1 MAKMMLHRDVLKN
14 FGKLPAKVQKKVYEL
29 TYKFESDSTQASIHL
44 EPIEAAKDKKVRS
57 ARVGLD
63 YRAIVIAPE
72 KGDTYLLMH
81 IDHHDEAYQWC
92 MNKQFEAHM
101 ALGTFQVFDVEL
113 AEQSVHDADTVEY
126 EAETEAYVLQKLSD
140 KELFQAGVPEAL
152 IPAVRAVRNDDDFER
167 LSDYL
172 PPEAGQILF
181 GIAAGMTLDDALNE
195 MLGGLDEIEKP
206 TTPGDF
212 SHLADMTNMDLVLV
226 QGEEHL
232 QEILS
237 EDIEEWRIF
246 LHPYQRKLVE
256 WNTKGPMKIFG
267 AAGTGK
273 TVALMHRAAWLA
285 HQCVDDEKVLI
296 TTYTTNL
303 SVTIKGLMEKLAPSV
318 VEKIEVTN
326 LHQLARTICFR
337 AQGQAKIAEPDDLKS
352 VWKQVMASS
361 AAANLEFSLDFVRE
375 EFEQI
380 IDPMGITSEDD
391 YLTMVRSGRPI
402 LKRKQRRQIWKLFVE
417 ARRQLEYRRLVTFD
431 GLIHQ
436 ARLVAEKGEFPGY
449 RHVLVDETQ
458 DFGLEAL
465 RLIAAISPLKEG
477 LSNPLCVVGDGHQRI
492 YNTVPVPMSRAGIDV
507 RGRSRRLKLNYRTSE
522 EIRDWAH
529 GVLQGMSIDDLDGE
543 DVATQG
549 DRSVFHGPKPQ
560 LVKCSRDDEMASAV
574 VAWVKGLTEAG
585 DIATHEICLTPPNSK
600 VINALES
607 NGLGTVELKAR
618 QADPGQEEGGIRF
631 GTKKRIKGLEFKAVA
646 ILDFGDSE
654 NLTERFEN
662 YVAATRARQQLL
674 VVARSSI
681 GEEERD

>member
-14 FGKLPAKVQKKVYEL
+14 FGKLPTKVQKKVYEL

-44 EPIEAAKDKKVRS
+44 EPVEGSKDKKVRS
-57 ARVGLD
+57 ARVGVD

-101 ALGTFQVFDVEL
+101 ALGTFQVFDVQL
-113 AEQSVHDADTVEY
+113 AEQSIADAEAEAAHY
-126 EAETEAYVLQKLSD
+126 EAEADSYVLQKLSD
-140 KELFQAGVPEAL
+140 RELFGAGVPEAL
-152 IPAVRAVRNDDDFER
+152 IPAVRAVRNDEDFER

-172 PPEAGQILF
+172 PPEASQILF
-181 GIAAGMTLDDALNE
+181 GIAAGMSLDDALNE
-195 MLGGLDEIEKP
+195 MLGGLEEIEKP
-206 TTPGDF
+206 STPGDF

-246 LHPYQRKLVE
+246 LHPYQRRLVE

-273 TVALMHRAAWLA
+273 TVALMHRAAWLG
-285 HQCVDDEKVLI
+285 HHCNDDEKVLI
-296 TTYTTNL
+296 TTFTTNL
-303 SVTIKGLMEKLAPSV
+303 SVTIKGLMEKLAP
-318 VEKIEVTN
+318 EAIDRIEVTN

-337 AQGQAKIAEPDDLKS
+337 AQGQAKIAEPDDLKA
-352 VWKQVMASS
+352 VWKQVMASP
-361 AAANLEFSLDFVRE
+361 AAKDLDFGSEFVRD
-375 EFEQI
+375 EFEQV
-380 IDPMGITSEDD
+380 IDPMGITVEDD
-391 YLTMVRSGRPI
+391 YLTMVRSGRPV
-402 LKRKQRRQIWKLFVE
+402 LRRKQRRQLWKLFIE

-465 RLIAAISPLKEG
+465 RLIAAISPIKEG

-492 YNTVPVPMSRAGIDV
+492 YNTLPVPMSRAGIDV
-507 RGRSRRLKLNYRTSE
+507 RGRSRRLKINYRTSE

-529 GVLQGMSIDDLDGE
+529 GVLKGMSIDDLDGE
-543 DVATQG
+543 DVVTQG
-549 DRSVFHGPKPQ
+549 DRSVFHGPRPR
-560 LVKCSRDDEMASAV
+560 LVRCATDEEMAEAV
-574 VAWVKGLTEAG
+574 VAWVKGLTESAE
-585 DIATHEICLTPPNSK
+585 IATHEICLTPPNSK

-654 NLTERFEN
+654 NLLERFEN

-674 VVARSSI
+674 VVTRLA
-681 GEEERD
+681 GERK